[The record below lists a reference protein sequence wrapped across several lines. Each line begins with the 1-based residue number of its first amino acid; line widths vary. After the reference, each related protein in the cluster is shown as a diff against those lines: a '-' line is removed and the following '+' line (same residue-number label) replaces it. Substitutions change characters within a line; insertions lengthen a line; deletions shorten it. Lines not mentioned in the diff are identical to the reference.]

1 MIKTNIKVLQTSV
14 PNSQELSLSIKGALL
29 TITTMLA
36 LLGYKDVVDVN
47 TTTELFVNVILEIFA
62 IINAGI
68 TLFGLLRRTYYWVID
83 LINKFKK

>member
-1 MIKTNIKVLQTSV
+1 MLKTNIKLLQTSV

-36 LLGYKDVVDVN
+36 LMGYKDVVDVN
-47 TTTELFVNVILEIFA
+47 TTTELFVNVVLEVFA

-68 TLFGLLRRTYYWVID
+68 TLFGLCRRVYYWVID